1 MKTYYYNN
9 QFYIIDYEMFDVQ
22 HILLQIKYLEGVI
35 RTSEATI
42 ADLEAE
48 SVRVTKVWRFPPGG
62 DNPVIEY
69 LECSTLHRHKKTQ
82 IKDFKS

>member
-1 MKTYYYNN
+1 
-9 QFYIIDYEMFDVQ
+9 MFDVQ

-48 SVRVTKVWRFPPGG
+48 SVRVTKVWRVPPGG
-62 DNPVIEY
+62 DNPVIKYVEF
-69 LECSTLHRHKKTQ
+69 STLHSHKKTQ
-82 IKDFKS
+82 IQDFKS

>member
-1 MKTYYYNN
+1 
-9 QFYIIDYEMFDVQ
+9 MFDVQ

-48 SVRVTKVWRFPPGG
+48 SVRVTKVWRVPPGG

-69 LECSTLHRHKKTQ
+69 LEFSTLHSHKKTQ
-82 IKDFKS
+82 IQDFKS

>member
-1 MKTYYYNN
+1 
-9 QFYIIDYEMFDVQ
+9 MFDVQ

-48 SVRVTKVWRFPPGG
+48 SVRVTKVWRVPPGG
-62 DNPVIEY
+62 DNSVIEY
-69 LECSTLHRHKKTQ
+69 LEFSTLHSHKKTQ
-82 IKDFKS
+82 IQDFKS

>member
-1 MKTYYYNN
+1 
-9 QFYIIDYEMFDVQ
+9 MFDVQ

-48 SVRVTKVWRFPPGG
+48 SVRVTKVWRVPPGG
-62 DNPVIEY
+62 DNPLIEFI
-69 LECSTLHRHKKTQ
+69 LHSHKKTQ
-82 IKDFKS
+82 IQDFKS